1 MFEICK
7 MSSARVTAQIVTK
20 KGEPN
25 VLKRRARN
33 GTRLPITLFTG
44 WRRVVDW
51 NKFHSVLATP
61 RREN

>member
-25 VLKRRARN
+25 VFKRRARN

-44 WRRVVDW
+44 
-51 NKFHSVLATP
+51 
-61 RREN
+61 